1 MSSLLENTESRNS
14 TIGELP
20 PSAGWGDSTPG
31 PRRRG
36 SRQVNYDSG
45 KDDAVR
51 RALGSIGGSLADMS
65 VHSTARKGSLA
76 EGSLAEGSRRRS
88 LLVRQGSVT
97 GGRRRQSVAR
107 AGETQRRLN
116 HIFEEQAALM
126 PQQVA
131 VEYAGLRLEP
141 HRPIA

>member
-1 MSSLLENTESRNS
+1 M
-14 TIGELP
+14 
-20 PSAGWGDSTPG
+20 
-31 PRRRG
+31 
-36 SRQVNYDSG
+36 
-45 KDDAVR
+45 
-51 RALGSIGGSLADMS
+51 
-65 VHSTARKGSLA
+65 
-76 EGSLAEGSRRRS
+76 
-88 LLVRQGSVT
+88 
-97 GGRRRQSVAR
+97 AR